1 MKTNNVYVKTR
12 LGYWAKMIYELL
24 TPKKWKVRNQNN
36 RCGYGQLAYNH
47 VKKKGGMLCEE
58 KSQCGLNL

>member
-1 MKTNNVYVKTR
+1 MTINI
-12 LGYWAKMIYELL
+12 L
-24 TPKKWKVRNQNN
+24 NQNN

>member
-1 MKTNNVYVKTR
+1 MKINILSQN
-12 LGYWAKMIYELL
+12 
-24 TPKKWKVRNQNN
+24 NQN
-36 RCGYGQLAYNH
+36 GYGQKAYNH